1 MSVNS
6 CNFYHLLPVECVPIP
21 WICADDAQSA
31 ILYRILLFRTKMAGA
46 GSSARCRV
54 RSGRK
59 VPVDARMVGSK
70 DLWAAGAV
78 AGMALREGREG
89 RLLRSTGRTINR
101 PFLDHGCEEMLHCW
115 Q

>member
-1 MSVNS
+1 MLKVVIFTICFLLSALL
-6 CNFYHLLPVECVPIP
+6 YHGYVPTMRKALSYIESSSSGQKWPRPDLRLGVEC
-21 WICADDAQSA
+21 AQA
-31 ILYRILLFRTKMAGA
+31 A
-46 GSSARCRV
+46 
-54 RSGRK
+54 K
-59 VPVDARMVGSK
+59 VPVDARLVGSQ

-101 PFLDHGCEEMLHCW
+101 PFLDHGREEMLHCW